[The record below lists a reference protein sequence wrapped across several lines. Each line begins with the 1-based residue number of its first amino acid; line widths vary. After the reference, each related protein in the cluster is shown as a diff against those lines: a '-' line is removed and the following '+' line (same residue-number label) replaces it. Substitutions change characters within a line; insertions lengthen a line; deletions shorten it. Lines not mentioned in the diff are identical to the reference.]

1 MNSFYSAKWENN
13 GDIHRSLKCWIQN
26 FKTSLRNIKI
36 QNQHILQNKF
46 KGRKNKGLQYLII
59 SFDSKDIPT
68 FNELVIKNTLAKR

>member
-1 MNSFYSAKWENN
+1 MNSFYSDKWENN

-59 SFDSKDIPT
+59 SFYSKDIPT